1 MCHAR
6 ARRAPRPRFTL
17 GSAQRLNLTPEPLDH
32 LRLDTV
38 ERLVERLALWRALWR
53 ASRRGG
59 VLVGVLEVG
68 DQPNGSVGV
77 LVGVLEVGDQ
87 PNGSVG
93 APLCGNRWAGD
104 PIANTIGA
112 LVKRRRVG

>member
-68 DQPNGSVGV
+68 DQPNGSVGT
-77 LVGVLEVGDQ
+77 
-87 PNGSVG
+87 
-93 APLCGNRWAGD
+93 PLCGNRWAGD

-112 LVKRRRVG
+112 LV